1 MPDFFYEDLHGR
13 TNNSLVC
20 GIDEVGRGP
29 LAGPVVAACVIIPF
43 DFPLPLLTQINDSKK
58 LSAVKRERL
67 YDSLTS
73 LCSFAIAEASVQEID
88 SFNILQATLLAM
100 SRAFDSLSDIVD
112 STIYTALIDGNKSP
126 NVPCNT
132 VPIISGDSKS
142 LSISA
147 ASIIAKVHR
156 DRLMQNLS
164 KDFPEYGWDKNAG
177 YGTKQHID
185 ALYKFGRTS
194 HHRLS
199 FAPVKNCLISRS

>member
-13 TNNSLVC
+13 KNNSLVC

-43 DFPLPLLTQINDSKK
+43 DFPLPLLTEINDSKK

-67 YDSLTS
+67 YDSLTAA
-73 LCSFAIAEASVQEID
+73 CPFAVAESSVQEID
-88 SFNILQATLLAM
+88 SLNILQAALLAM
-100 SRAFDSLSDIVD
+100 KRSFDALSAAIG
-112 STIYTALIDGNKSP
+112 SPISAALIDGNKSP
-126 NVPCNT
+126 ALPCT
-132 VPIISGDSKS
+132 AVTIIGGDSKS

-177 YGTKQHID
+177 YGTKHHLD
-185 ALYKFGRTS
+185 ALNQFGRTI

-199 FAPVKNCLISRS
+199 FAPVKNSLKK